1 MTEERAKEIAEALH
15 RADEKELSEWL
26 YILSN
31 CTREQFRLLL
41 DIAKL
46 LLKYEIAEEAV
57 E

>member
-15 RADEKELSEWL
+15 KADEKELSEWI

-31 CTREQFRLLL
+31 CTRGQFRFLLEL
-41 DIAKL
+41 AKL
-46 LLKYEIAEEAV
+46 LLKCEIAEEAV